1 MTYIIRKTDGT
12 TIGTILDGTIDNR
25 AVTSLQLMGRNY
37 ANYGQIMTDNL
48 VSMLENWADN
58 GPPANPMAGQ
68 LWWNTQ
74 DNRLRVYTGNAFKV
88 VSSSTAQSTAPT
100 AASAGDLWWDITN
113 KQLYVYDGT
122 DPYNVSGWILIG
134 PQRNGSGVF
143 WEQITDTLGTS
154 HQVLSE
160 YLNYARVAIISNE
173 EFTPAVAIS
182 GFATVKTGYNIRSSM
197 QFVGNATNS
206 LALANVAASSYLRND
221 QNGSIQGSLTVAST
235 SGVTIGNSANLN
247 IAARSDGTAQITNSI
262 NNADVIIR
270 ANVAGVSTQ
279 AIKINGSDG
288 SVLVSSLGVAGQLA
302 VDANATI
309 TGGLQVTGRSNFSG
323 LVTATSMP
331 AGTANLTVATT
342 EFVVNSSG
350 FVKNKI
356 YANTE
361 SYVQVNDTG
370 AGNLMVVLDG
380 AVVATASTTGFN
392 LAAGATAVTQ
402 PDSHNST
409 GNASVATTQ
418 FVKTATQ
425 WWGGSAKFVSTAAPV
440 PGVNDQGSQDGDF
453 WFQYTP

>member
-1 MTYIIRKTDGT
+1 MTYIIRKTNGT
-12 TIGTILDGTIDNR
+12 TLGTILDGTIDNR

-48 VSMLENWADN
+48 VSMLENWAN
-58 GPPANPMAGQ
+58 TGPPANPLAGQ
-68 LWWNTQ
+68 LWWSTQ

-100 AASAGDLWWDITN
+100 AAAAGDLWWDITN

-143 WEQITDTLGTS
+143 WEQITDTLGTT

-173 EFTPAVAIS
+173 EFTPAVAIP
-182 GFATVKTGYNIRSSM
+182 GFTTVKTGYNIQSTM

-221 QNGSIQGSLTVAST
+221 QSGSIQGSLTVTSAS
-235 SGVTIGNSANLN
+235 GLTIGNSANLN

-262 NNADVIIR
+262 NNADVVIR

-288 SVLVSSLGVAGQLA
+288 SVSLTDAIVAGNLD
-302 VDANATI
+302 VGANATI
-309 TGGLQVTGRSNFSG
+309 TGSLEIAGRSNFSG

-331 AGTANLTVATT
+331 AGTANSAVATT

-350 FVKNKI
+350 FAKNKI

-370 AGNLMVVLDG
+370 AGNLMVALDG
-380 AVVATASTTGFN
+380 AVVATASANGFN
-392 LAAGATAVTQ
+392 LSAGATAVTQ

-409 GNASVATTQ
+409 GNARIATTQ

-425 WWGGSAKFVSTAAPV
+425 WWGGSAKFVSTAAPD

-453 WFQYTP
+453 WFQYTL

>member
-1 MTYIIRKTDGT
+1 M
-12 TIGTILDGTIDNR
+12 
-25 AVTSLQLMGRNY
+25 
-37 ANYGQIMTDNL
+37 
-48 VSMLENWADN
+48 
-58 GPPANPMAGQ
+58 
-68 LWWNTQ
+68 
-74 DNRLRVYTGNAFKV
+74 
-88 VSSSTAQSTAPT
+88 
-100 AASAGDLWWDITN
+100 
-113 KQLYVYDGT
+113 
-122 DPYNVSGWILIG
+122 
-134 PQRNGSGVF
+134 
-143 WEQITDTLGTS
+143 
-154 HQVLSE
+154 SE

-182 GFATVKTGYNIRSSM
+182 GFATVKTGYNIRSGM
-197 QFVGNATNS
+197 QFVGNATNA

-221 QNGSIQGSLTVAST
+221 QNGSIQGSLTVASA

-279 AIKINGSDG
+279 TLKINGSDG
-288 SVLVSSLGVAGQLA
+288 SVLVSSLGIAGQLA

-331 AGTANLTVATT
+331 AGTANSAVATT

-350 FVKNKI
+350 FAKNKI
-356 YANTE
+356 YANNE
-361 SYVQVNDTG
+361 SYVQINDTG

-380 AVVATASTTGFN
+380 TQVATASATGFN
-392 LAAGATAVTQ
+392 LSAGATAVTQ

-409 GNASVATTQ
+409 GNARIATTQ

-440 PGVNDQGSQDGDF
+440 PGVNDQGSRDGDF

>member
-1 MTYIIRKTDGT
+1 MSYIIRKTNGT
-12 TIGTILDGTIDNR
+12 TLGTILDGTIDNR

-48 VSMLENWADN
+48 VSMLENWADT
-58 GPPANPMAGQ
+58 GPPANPLAGQ
-68 LWWNTQ
+68 LWWSTQ
-74 DNRLRVYTGNAFKV
+74 DNRLRVYTGNVFKV

-100 AASAGDLWWDITN
+100 AAAAGDLWWDITN

-122 DPYNVSGWILIG
+122 NPYNASGWILVG

-143 WEQITDTLGTS
+143 WEQITDTLGTI

-173 EFTPAVAIS
+173 EFTPAAAIS
-182 GFATVKTGYNIRSSM
+182 GFTTVKTGYNIRSTM

-221 QNGSIQGSLTVAST
+221 QSGSIQGSLTVASA

-247 IAARSDGTAQITNSI
+247 IAARSDGTAQITNSVS
-262 NNADVIIR
+262 NGDVVIQ

-279 AIKINGSDG
+279 ALKINGSDG
-288 SVLVSSLGVAGQLA
+288 SVSLTDAIVAGNLA
-302 VDANATI
+302 VDTNATI
-309 TGGLQVTGRSNFSG
+309 TGSLQVTGRSNFLG
-323 LVTATSMP
+323 LTTAISMP

-380 AVVATASTTGFN
+380 IQVATASASGFN
-392 LAAGATAVTQ
+392 LSAGATAVTQ
-402 PDSHNST
+402 PDSHSNT
-409 GNASVATTQ
+409 GNATVATTQ

-440 PGVNDQGSQDGDF
+440 AGVNDQGSQDGDF